1 MSDRMHHDSSIA
13 FLFVGGPHHIFHAA
27 PVAAELALHAPNA
40 RITMLCADEHQE
52 ALIRQVLELYDVPN
66 VRILR
71 LDVPGWARLA
81 LSFAPRS
88 AVKLPL
94 LFRHRRLLNGFDA
107 IVVPE
112 RTSAHIRSMGV
123 RRPKLIHFRH
133 GAGDRAPASERRLSV
148 FDLVVVPGAK
158 DARRAIKNGHLPP
171 ERVAVAGYVKFG
183 LIRKMRGRRRPSL
196 FGNDR
201 PTVLYNPHFDAGLSS
216 WTRDGHA
223 VIEAF
228 RAQDD
233 YNLIVAPHIR
243 LFENASD
250 EERMAWEARAEDG
263 KILIDLGSD
272 RSIDMTYTLGSDLY
286 LGDVSSQL
294 YEFIVQPRP
303 CVFLDA
309 HATDWRDNPKYAG
322 WHLGEVVRDP
332 RDVLPAVR
340 RAFGHPQQLA
350 DAQRAAL
357 ADAVGDDYDG
367 AAARGADAVL
377 SYLDRAAA

>member
-1 MSDRMHHDSSIA
+1 MNDKMSTAPSIA
-13 FLFVGGPHHIFHAA
+13 FLFIGGPHHIFHAA
-27 PVAAELALHAPNA
+27 PVAAELSLHSPESEV
-40 RITMLCADEHQE
+40 TMLCADEHQ
-52 ALIRQVLELYDVPN
+52 AGLIREVLALYDVPN
-66 VRILR
+66 VRILQ
-71 LDVPGWARLA
+71 LDMPGWARVA
-81 LSFAPRS
+81 LNLAPRS
-88 AVKLPL
+88 AAKLPL
-94 LFRHRRLLNGFDA
+94 LFRHRRLLNSFDA

-133 GAGDRAPASERRLSV
+133 GAGDRAPKSEKRLSV

-158 DARRAIKNGHLPP
+158 DARRAIDKGYLPA

-183 LIRKMRGRRRPSL
+183 LIKKMRGRRRSL
-196 FGNDR
+196 FRNDR
-201 PTVLYNPHFDAGLSS
+201 PTVLYNPHFDTSLSS
-216 WTRDGHA
+216 WERDGRA

-228 RAQDD
+228 AQQSD

-243 LFENASD
+243 LFEDASD
-250 EERMAWEARAEDG
+250 EERLAWEELAQDD
-263 KILIDLGSD
+263 KIIVDLGSD

-309 HATDWRDNPKYAG
+309 HDVDWQGNPKYAG
-322 WHLGEVVRDP
+322 WHLGDVVRDV
-332 RDVLPAVR
+332 RDVLPAVH
-340 RAFGHPQQLA
+340 RALGTPLA
-350 DAQRAAL
+350 RSDAQRVAL

-367 AAARGADAVL
+367 AAARGAEAVL
-377 SYLDRAAA
+377 AYLDRAAA